1 MDYRGGATALRQYP
15 IYFMGVCVGLMTLR
29 RRSYVGA
36 WGPDPYQN
44 AYIERFNRTY
54 RNEVL
59 NLYLFRSLHEVREI
73 TSRWID
79 EYNDL
84 RPHDALGGL
93 PPSVYAT
100 RKDENS
106 TLEQST

>member
-1 MDYRGGATALRQYP
+1 MKTSRFTETQ
-15 IYFMGVCVGLMTLR
+15 IVGILNQAEAGMKVKDLCR
-29 RRSYVGA
+29 KYGISDA
-36 WGPDPYQN
+36 
-44 AYIERFNRTY
+44 TY

-59 NLYLFRSLHEVREI
+59 NLYLFRSLDEVREI

-93 PPSVYAT
+93 PPSVYSA
-100 RKDENS
+100 RKAENS
-106 TLEQST
+106 TLELST

>member
-1 MDYRGGATALRQYP
+1 M
-15 IYFMGVCVGLMTLR
+15 
-29 RRSYVGA
+29 
-36 WGPDPYQN
+36 
-44 AYIERFNRTY
+44 AYIGRFNRTY

-59 NLYLFRSLHEVREI
+59 KLYLFRSLREVREI

-93 PPSVYAT
+93 PPSVYAAQQS
-100 RKDENS
+100 ENS
-106 TLEQST
+106 TFELST